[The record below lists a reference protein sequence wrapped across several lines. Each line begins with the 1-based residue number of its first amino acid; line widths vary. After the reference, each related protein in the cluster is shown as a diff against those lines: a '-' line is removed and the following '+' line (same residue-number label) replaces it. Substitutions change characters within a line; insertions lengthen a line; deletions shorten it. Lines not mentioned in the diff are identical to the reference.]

1 MHRAKLHIATVLMA
15 LLMAVLIS
23 FSTVMCM
30 VDAFV
35 LSCNTLQLLA
45 VCGIAAVI
53 STCAM
58 IPRRTWFMTL
68 LALVCYLA
76 ALIWQQQ
83 PLEESI
89 AGFLFH
95 VTTEYAL
102 CFDGVT
108 VLGQEGS
115 AFLLMAAVAV
125 PLTWITAWV
134 VCRQG
139 NAGFVALAC
148 APVLVLCLVIVDV
161 SPIFWL
167 VLLTFGLMILFLT
180 QSVRERSANEAAR
193 LAWWLVLPTTI
204 LITSLTVLWPPADYV
219 RADWSQTMQVLA
231 EQQFKLETITQ
242 QVFSEEPRWDSS
254 LREVNLNTVGPK
266 TLTGREVLQCRAPEN
281 QYYLRGVSL
290 GVYEN
295 NRWQAIPQSDYLAQ
309 NFDRVPKLL
318 GNGTM
323 SLLQVR
329 TNSTE
334 DLLYTPYFTDS
345 VPTEAEYVDDAYV
358 KNTADLKEYAVQ
370 YLPDPLGAGDLPTG
384 YAEFVYDYYTRVPEE
399 LKPAYARVLTEKG
412 WDTMDS
418 AVGIAALVRNSA
430 EYDLN
435 TPRVPTDADFV
446 LYFLEESNRGYCVH
460 FASATVMLLRMQ
472 GIPARYVTGY
482 SVKGEADQWIT
493 VTEDDAHAWV
503 EYYVDGMGWMPLDP
517 TPAADPTEPE
527 PEPEPDED
535 EPEEEQ
541 PPEEPP
547 EPEEEKK
554 EPPVPAAPVQ
564 PVRQEIPREY
574 LWFLTLPAAIF
585 LILLH
590 RSLTL
595 RRRRKRCTQGHPN
608 KRALFLWRYLL
619 SLSKACGRKP
629 EEDLL
634 HLAEKARFSQHTL
647 TEDEL
652 STLQTA
658 AETRIAILRT
668 YPAWKRLWYRY
679 GSVLF

>member
-30 VDAFV
+30 VDAFA
-35 LSCNTLQLLA
+35 LPCDTLQLLA
-45 VCGIAAVI
+45 VCGIAAVL
-53 STCAM
+53 STCSM
-58 IPRRTWFMTL
+58 FPRRTWFMTL

-76 ALIWQQQ
+76 VLIWQQK
-83 PLEESI
+83 PLEESL

-108 VLGQEGS
+108 VLGQDGS
-115 AFLLMAAVAV
+115 AFHLMAAVAV
-125 PLTWITAWV
+125 PLAWITAWV

-148 APVLVLCLVIVDV
+148 APILVLCLVIVDV

-193 LAWWLVLPTTI
+193 LAWWLILPTTI

-231 EQQFKLETITQ
+231 EQQFKLETVAQ

-254 LREVNLNTVGPK
+254 LREVNLNNIGPK
-266 TLTGREVLQCRAPEN
+266 SLTGREVLQCRAPEN

-295 NRWQAIPQSDYLAQ
+295 NRWQAIPQSDYNAQ

-318 GNGTM
+318 GNGTLF
-323 SLLQVR
+323 LLQVR
-329 TNSTE
+329 TKSVR
-334 DLLYTPYFTDS
+334 DQLFTPYFVDS
-345 VPTEAEYVDDAYV
+345 VPTDTEYVDDAYV
-358 KNTADLKEYAVQ
+358 KNTADLTEYAVQ
-370 YLPDPLGAGDLPTG
+370 YLPDPLGAGDLPAG
-384 YAEFVYDYYTRVPEE
+384 YAEFVYDYYTRIPEE
-399 LKPAYARVLTEKG
+399 LKAEYQRVMTEKG

-430 EYDLN
+430 EYDLK
-435 TPRVPTDADFV
+435 TPRIPADQDFV

-460 FASATVMLLRMQ
+460 FASATVMLLRTQ

-482 SVKGEADQWIT
+482 SVKGEADRWIN

-517 TPAADPTEPE
+517 TPAAEPAEPE
-527 PEPEPDED
+527 PEPEED
-535 EPEEEQ
+535 EPEEEK
-541 PPEEPP
+541 PPIEPP
-547 EPEEEKK
+547 EPEEEKE
-554 EPPVPAAPVQ
+554 EPPAPAVPVQ
-564 PVRQEIPREY
+564 PIKQEIPKEY
-574 LWFLTLPAAIF
+574 LWLLTIPSLIF
-585 LILLH
+585 LILL
-590 RSLTL
+590 RRALTL
-595 RRRRKRCTQGHPN
+595 RRRHKRSAQGHPN
-608 KRALFLWRYLL
+608 KRALFLWRYLTQ
-619 SLSKACGRKP
+619 LSKSCGMEI
-629 EEDLL
+629 EENLRS
-634 HLAEKARFSQHTL
+634 LAEKARFSQHTM

-652 STLQTA
+652 TTLQTA
-658 AETRIAILRT
+658 AETRIALLQT
-668 YPAWKRLWYRY
+668 HPTWKRLWYRY
-679 GSVLF
+679 GTVLF